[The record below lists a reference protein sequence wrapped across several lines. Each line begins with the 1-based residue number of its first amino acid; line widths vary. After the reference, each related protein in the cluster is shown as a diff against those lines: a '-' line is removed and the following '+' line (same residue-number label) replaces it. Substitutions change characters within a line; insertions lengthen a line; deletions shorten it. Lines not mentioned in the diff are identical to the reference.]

1 MRTQKEK
8 KRGDSQNKK
17 GREIV
22 LRERA
27 VYGSKR

>member
-8 KRGDSQNKK
+8 KRGDSQNEE
-17 GREIV
+17 GRDIV

-27 VYGSKR
+27 VSGSRR